1 MIINSILDNDLY
13 KFTTSYAYMKLYP
26 HAIGTFEFVDRN
38 NTEYTKEQLQQI
50 GMEITHMDSL
60 KLTEEE
66 RKFMIDSCYYIPPCY
81 FEWLSGYKYDR
92 KEVNIWLDENNHLH
106 IKATGLLYRI
116 TLWEVPIL
124 AIVSEVLTRS
134 QGPINL
140 ATTIAKTVSKAS
152 LADNSGI
159 KFSEFGTRRRAS
171 FAVQD
176 AVVKHLAQYT
186 RHSLTGTSNC
196 YLAMKYN
203 LTPIGTHPHEWFM
216 FHGAQYGYDNAN
228 YLALEAW
235 AKVYDGDLG
244 IALSDTYTS
253 DVFLKN
259 FSKKHA
265 KLFDGVRQDSGD
277 PFKFI
282 NKVIN
287 RYKELKIDPT
297 TKTIIFSDAL
307 TMDKAVEIHNS
318 CYGRIR
324 AAFGIGTHLTNDVG
338 LKPANIVM
346 KLTSCQMNAKQPERK
361 CVKISDSVGKHMGDP
376 DEVALACM
384 LIKQHYGVEV

>member
-26 HAIGTFEFVDRN
+26 HAVGTFEFTDRN
-38 NTEYTKEQLQQI
+38 NTEYTEDQLFKL
-50 GMEITHMDSL
+50 GMELAHMTSL
-60 KLTEEE
+60 KLSKAELD
-66 RKFMIDSCYYIPPCY
+66 FMIKSCYYIPPCY
-81 FEWLSGYKYDR
+81 FEWLSSYNYDN
-92 KEVNIWLDENNHLH
+92 KEVSYWLDDDKHLH
-106 IKATGLLYRI
+106 VKVTGLLYRI
-116 TLWEVPIL
+116 TLWEVPVL
-124 AIVSEVLTRS
+124 AIISEILSKS
-134 QGPINL
+134 QGSVSLNL
-140 ATTIAKTVSKAS
+140 AISRTSDKALLASIA
-152 LADNSGI
+152 GI

-171 FAVQD
+171 YAVQD
-176 AVVKHLAQYT
+176 SVVECLSRRA
-186 RHSLTGTSNC
+186 RGSLIGTSNC
-196 YLAMKYN
+196 YLAMKYH

-277 PFKFI
+277 PFKFV
-282 NKVIN
+282 NKVID
-287 RYKELKIDPT
+287 RYNELKVDPL
-297 TKTIIFSDAL
+297 TKTIVFSDAL
-307 TMDKAVEIHNS
+307 DINKAIEIDRY
-318 CYGRIR
+318 CKGRIK
-324 AAFGIGTHLTNDVG
+324 ASFGIGTNLTNDVD

-346 KLTSCQMNAKQPERK
+346 KLTSCQMNTKQPERK
-361 CVKISDSVGKHMGDP
+361 CVKLSDSPGKHMGDP

-384 LIKQHYGVEV
+384 LIKQHYKVEI

>member
-13 KFTTSYAYMKLYP
+13 KFTTSYAYMKMYP
-26 HAIGTFEFVDRN
+26 HAVGTFEFIDRN
-38 NTEYTKEQLQQI
+38 NTIYTAEQVQQI
-50 GMEITHMDSL
+50 KMEITHMTFLHLIHSEYL
-60 KLTEEE
+60 
-66 RKFMIDSCYYIPPCY
+66 FMENSCYYIPPCY
-81 FEWLSGYKYDR
+81 FEWLKGYRYNKD
-92 KEVNIWLDENNHLH
+92 EVRTWLDEDGHLH
-106 IKATGLLYRI
+106 ITVSGLLYRI

-124 AIVSEVLTRS
+124 AIVSEVLTKS
-134 QGPINL
+134 QGSINL
-140 ATTIAKTVSKAS
+140 ATCIANTVSKAVTAEKERIS
-152 LADNSGI
+152 
-159 KFSEFGTRRRAS
+159 FSEFGTRRRAS
-171 FAVQD
+171 FQVQD
-176 AVVKHLAQYT
+176 TVVKHLAQYA
-186 RHSLTGTSNC
+186 RGSLTGTSNC

-253 DVFLKN
+253 DVFFRN

-277 PFKFI
+277 PFQFI
-282 NKVIN
+282 AKAIN
-287 RYKELKIDPT
+287 RYNELRIDPM

-307 TMDKAVEIHNS
+307 TITKAIEIYNN
-318 CYGRIR
+318 CRGRINCS
-324 AAFGIGTHLTNDVG
+324 FGIGTHFTNDVG

-346 KLTSCQMNAKQPERK
+346 KLVSCQMNQKQPERK
-361 CVKISDSVGKHMGDP
+361 CVKISDSPGKHMGDP
-376 DEVALACM
+376 EEVALAVM
-384 LIKQHYGVEV
+384 LINQHYNLSV

>member
-176 AVVKHLAQYT
+176 SVVKHLAQYA

-228 YLALEAW
+228 YMALEAW
-235 AKVYDGDLG
+235 TKVYDGDLG

-253 DVFLKN
+253 DVFFKN

-282 NKVIN
+282 NKTIN
-287 RYKELKIDPT
+287 RYKELHINPL

-307 TMDKAVEIHNS
+307 TMEKAVEIHKN
-318 CYGRIR
+318 CINRIGC
-324 AAFGIGTHLTNDVG
+324 AFGIGTHLTNDTD
-338 LKPANIVM
+338 LEPANIVM
-346 KLTSCQMNAKQPERK
+346 KLTSCQMNYKQPSK
-361 CVKISDSVGKHMGDP
+361 YCIKLSDSKGKHMGNS
-376 DEVALACM
+376 DELALACM
-384 LIKQHYGVEV
+384 LLKQHYNISL